1 MITASRKLFVLHL
14 VANALLLWLAYEW
27 LGVGEST
34 RLRLVWSA
42 LDALAILAL
51 VSWFHGATLVFFRTS
66 EPKINGAFRTALG
79 HIPALLV
86 AAILVLVLYGLLAWA
101 AAASGQPAFRLASWL
116 TLKLRTPVKP
126 ATVARIFLGAF
137 WIVRWVVLPVGL
149 LPMASGI
156 AARGWRGFGEWS
168 WRGGGRYWLGG
179 PLPPVGGLWV
189 AFGLL
194 RIAARGWR
202 GFGEW
207 SWRGGWRYWL
217 EVPLLLVAGLWLP
230 FVLLGWVPAVSGF
243 TMEMVSFSLR
253 MLVAYLLFVGAL
265 WTLKRVTAARKRE

>member
-156 AARGWRGFGEWS
+156 AARGWRGFGE
-168 WRGGGRYWLGG
+168 R
-179 PLPPVGGLWV
+179 
-189 AFGLL
+189 
-194 RIAARGWR
+194 
-202 GFGEW
+202 

-265 WTLKRVTAARKRE
+265 WTLERVTAARKRE

>member
-27 LGVGEST
+27 LGVGESPRR
-34 RLRLVWSA
+34 RLLWSA

-86 AAILVLVLYGLLAWA
+86 AAILVLALYGLLAWA

-126 ATVARIFLGAF
+126 ATVTRIFLGGF
-137 WIVRWVVLPVGL
+137 WIVRWAVLPVAL

-156 AARGWRGFGEWS
+156 AASGWHGFIE
-168 WRGGGRYWLGG
+168 
-179 PLPPVGGLWV
+179 
-189 AFGLL
+189 F
-194 RIAARGWR
+194 
-202 GFGEW
+202 

-217 EVPLLLVAGLWLP
+217 EAPLLLGAGFLLP
-230 FVLLGWVPAVSGF
+230 VVLLRWGPAG
-243 TMEMVSFSLR
+243 R
-253 MLVAYLLFVGAL
+253 DA
-265 WTLKRVTAARKRE
+265 K